1 MLIHKFNHKVDIKTD
16 ICAICLLYLLF
27 NVKTIFVM
35 EFKCKKAGNE
45 CYGLKELVLL
55 FDISQRLIQSK
66 ELKNDLTG
74 ILEMLVKYLDAE
86 RSFLTIFNRET
97 GSILIES
104 AYGYSS
110 AQQARGR
117 YKVGEGII
125 GRVVEM
131 SRPVIIDKISKSSL
145 FLNRTGQEL
154 TKDGQDLTFICS
166 PIIENGKV
174 TGTLSVIRIYNPHI
188 SYNEDNQLL
197 SIIGSM
203 ISRTVSNRQERLEEM
218 EVLKLKNV
226 QLQTKLENEFKPG
239 NIVGNSSK
247 MHDVYSLVSMVAE
260 TNSTVLIRGE
270 SGIGKELIA
279 DAIHLSSPRAKKNF
293 IKVNCSALPDTL
305 IESELFGHEK
315 GAFTGAEA
323 RRKGRFELAD
333 GGTIFLDE
341 IGDIPLSTQVK
352 LLRLIQQRE
361 FERLGGTETIKI
373 DVRIICATNRNLEE
387 LMQNNEFREDLYYR
401 INVFPIFMPPLRDRR
416 NDIPSL
422 VDHFIEKFN
431 KRNNSKINRITT
443 SALNMLMVYRW
454 PGNIRELE
462 NCIERACI
470 LNKDGVIHSYD
481 MPPSLQTAD
490 STNTKALGGMTFT
503 LEQVERQLIR
513 EALVSSTGNIAK
525 AADELKVTERMLGIR
540 LKKYN
545 IDAWRFKV

>member
-1 MLIHKFNHKVDIKTD
+1 M
-16 ICAICLLYLLF
+16 
-27 NVKTIFVM
+27 IFVQSVCCNCCSLSKGLNKM

-66 ELKNDLTG
+66 ELKNDLSG
-74 ILEMLVKYLDAE
+74 ILEMLVRYLNAE
-86 RSFLTIFNRET
+86 RSFVTIFNRESE
-97 GSILIES
+97 SILIEA
-104 AYGYSS
+104 AYGYST
-110 AQQARGR
+110 AQQARGK
-117 YKVGEGII
+117 YKLGEGII

-131 SRPVIIDKISKSSL
+131 SRPVVIDKISKSSL

-154 TKDGQDLTFICS
+154 TKDGQELSFICT
-166 PIIENGKV
+166 PIIEEGKV
-174 TGTLSVIRIYNPHI
+174 TGTLNVIRIYNPHI
-188 SYNEDNQLL
+188 SYDEDSQLL

-203 ISRTVSNRQERLEEM
+203 ISRSVRNKQERLEEM
-218 EVLKLKNV
+218 EVLRQKNF
-226 QLQTKLENEFKPG
+226 QLQNQLEKDFRPG

-247 MHDVYSLVSMVAE
+247 MRDVYSLVNMVAE

-279 DAIHLSSPRAKKNF
+279 DSIHFSSPRAKKNF

-387 LMQNNEFREDLYYR
+387 LIQNNEFREDLYYR
-401 INVFPIFMPPLRDRR
+401 INVFPIFVPPLRDRR

-431 KRNNSKINRITT
+431 KRNNARVIRITT

-470 LNKDGVIHSYD
+470 LCKDNVIHSYD
-481 MPPSLQTAD
+481 LPPSLQTAD
-490 STNTKALGGMTFT
+490 STNTKASGGLTYT
-503 LEQVERQLIR
+503 VEQVEKQLIR
-513 EALVSSTGNIAK
+513 EALVSSKGNIAK

-540 LKKYN
+540 LKKYD

>member
-1 MLIHKFNHKVDIKTD
+1 
-16 ICAICLLYLLF
+16 
-27 NVKTIFVM
+27 M

-66 ELKNDLTG
+66 ELKDDLSG
-74 ILEMLVKYLDAE
+74 ILEMVVRYLNAE

-97 GSILIES
+97 GSIMIEA
-104 AYGYSS
+104 AYGYST

-117 YKVGEGII
+117 YKLGEGII

-131 SRPVIIDKISKSSL
+131 SRPVVIDKISKSSL
-145 FLNRTGQEL
+145 FLNRTQQEL
-154 TKDGQDLTFICS
+154 TKDGQDLSFICN
-166 PIIENGKV
+166 PIIEDGKV

-188 SYNEDNQLL
+188 SYDEDNQLL

-203 ISRTVSNRQERLEEM
+203 ISRSVVSRQGRLEEM
-218 EVLKLKNV
+218 EVLRHKNI
-226 QLQTKLENEFKPG
+226 QLQNQLEQDYRPG

-247 MHDVYSLVSMVAE
+247 MRDVYSLVSMVAE

-279 DAIHLSSPRAKKNF
+279 DAIHFSSPRAKKSF

-387 LMQNNEFREDLYYR
+387 LIQNNEFREDLYYR
-401 INVFPIFMPPLRDRR
+401 INVFPIFVPPLRDRR

-422 VDHFIEKFN
+422 VDHFIGKFN
-431 KRNNSKINRITT
+431 KRNNAKVIRITT

-470 LNKDGVIHSYD
+470 LCKDNVIHSYD
-481 MPPSLQTAD
+481 LPPSLQTAD
-490 STNTKALGGMTFT
+490 STNTKASGGLTYT
-503 LEQVERQLIR
+503 VEQVEKQLIR
-513 EALVSSTGNIAK
+513 EALVSSKGNIAK

-540 LKKYN
+540 LKKYD

>member
-1 MLIHKFNHKVDIKTD
+1 
-16 ICAICLLYLLF
+16 
-27 NVKTIFVM
+27 M

-45 CYGLKELVLL
+45 CYGLKEMELL
-55 FDISQRLIQSK
+55 FEMSQRLIQSR
-66 ELKNDLTG
+66 ELKHDLSG
-74 ILEMLVKYLDAE
+74 ILEVLVKYLDAE
-86 RSFLTIFNRET
+86 RAFLTIFNRET
-97 GSILIES
+97 ENIIIEA
-104 AYGYSS
+104 AYGYST
-110 AQQARGR
+110 AQQMRGR
-117 YKVGEGII
+117 YKLGEGII

-145 FLNRTGQEL
+145 FLNRMGQDL
-154 TKDGQDLTFICS
+154 TKDGQELTFIS
-166 PIIENGKV
+166 APIIEEGKV
-174 TGTLSVIRIYNPHI
+174 TGTLNVIRIYNPHI
-188 SYNEDNQLL
+188 LYDEDTRLL

-203 ISRTVSNRQERLEEM
+203 ISRSVRSRQERLEEM
-218 EVLKLKNV
+218 EILRQKNM
-226 QLQTKLENEFKPG
+226 QLQSQLENEFRLA

-247 MHDVYSLVSMVAE
+247 MRDVYSLVSMVAE

-279 DAIHLSSPRAKKNF
+279 DSIHFSSPRSKKNF

-315 GAFTGAEA
+315 GAFTGADS

-361 FERLGGTETIKI
+361 FERLGGTETIKV
-373 DVRIICATNRNLEE
+373 DVRIICATNRNLED
-387 LMQNNEFREDLYYR
+387 MIQNNEFREDLYYR
-401 INVFPIFMPPLRDRR
+401 INVFPIFVPPLRDRR
-416 NDIPSL
+416 NDIPAL

-431 KRNNSKINRITT
+431 KRNNAKIIRITT

-470 LNKDGVIHSYD
+470 LSKDNVIHSYNL
-481 MPPSLQTAD
+481 PPSLQTAD
-490 STNTKALGGMTFT
+490 STNTKASGGLTYT
-503 LEQVERQLIR
+503 VEQVEKQLIR
-513 EALVSSTGNIAK
+513 EALVSSKGNISK

-545 IDAWRFKV
+545 IEAWRFKV

>member
-1 MLIHKFNHKVDIKTD
+1 M
-16 ICAICLLYLLF
+16 
-27 NVKTIFVM
+27 IFVQSVCLYSYSLSKGLNNM

-66 ELKNDLTG
+66 ELKNDLSG
-74 ILEMLVKYLDAE
+74 ILEMLVRYLNAE
-86 RSFLTIFNRET
+86 RSFLTIFNRESE
-97 GSILIES
+97 SILIEA
-104 AYGYSS
+104 AYGYST
-110 AQQARGR
+110 AQQARGK
-117 YKVGEGII
+117 YKLGEGII

-131 SRPVIIDKISKSSL
+131 SRPVVIDKISKSSL

-154 TKDGQDLTFICS
+154 TKDGQELSFICT
-166 PIIENGKV
+166 PIIEEGKV
-174 TGTLSVIRIYNPHI
+174 TGTLNVVRIYNPHI
-188 SYNEDNQLL
+188 SYDEDSQLL

-203 ISRTVSNRQERLEEM
+203 ISRSVRSKQERLEEM
-218 EVLKLKNV
+218 EVLKQKNL
-226 QLQTKLENEFKPG
+226 QLQNQLEKEFRPG

-247 MHDVYSLVSMVAE
+247 MRDVYSLVNMVAE

-279 DAIHLSSPRAKKNF
+279 DAIHFTSPRSKKNF

-387 LMQNNEFREDLYYR
+387 LIQNNEFREDLYYR
-401 INVFPIFMPPLRDRR
+401 INVFPIFVPPLRDRR

-431 KRNNSKINRITT
+431 KRNNAKVIRITT

-470 LNKDGVIHSYD
+470 LCKDNVIHSYD
-481 MPPSLQTAD
+481 LPPSLQTAD
-490 STNTKALGGMTFT
+490 STNTKASGGLTYT
-503 LEQVERQLIR
+503 VEQVEKQLIR
-513 EALVSSTGNIAK
+513 EALVSSKGNIAK

-540 LKKYN
+540 LKKYD

>member
-1 MLIHKFNHKVDIKTD
+1 V
-16 ICAICLLYLLF
+16 
-27 NVKTIFVM
+27 IFVQSVCCNSCSLSKGLNYM

-66 ELKNDLTG
+66 ELKDDLSG
-74 ILEMLVKYLDAE
+74 ILEMLVRYLNAE
-86 RSFLTIFNRET
+86 RSFLTIFNRESE
-97 GSILIES
+97 SILIEA
-104 AYGYSS
+104 AYGYST
-110 AQQARGR
+110 AQQARGK
-117 YKVGEGII
+117 YKLGEGII

-131 SRPVIIDKISKSSL
+131 SRPVVIDKISKSSL

-154 TKDGQDLTFICS
+154 TKDGQELSFICT
-166 PIIENGKV
+166 PIIEEGKV
-174 TGTLSVIRIYNPHI
+174 TGTLNVIRIYNPHI
-188 SYNEDNQLL
+188 SYDEDSQLL

-203 ISRTVSNRQERLEEM
+203 ISRSVRNKQERLEEM
-218 EVLKLKNV
+218 EVLRQKNF
-226 QLQTKLENEFKPG
+226 QLQNQLEKDFRPG

-247 MHDVYSLVSMVAE
+247 MRDVYSLVNMVAE

-279 DAIHLSSPRAKKNF
+279 DSIHFASPRAKKNF

-387 LMQNNEFREDLYYR
+387 LIQNNEFREDLYYR
-401 INVFPIFMPPLRDRR
+401 INVFPIFVPPLRDRR

-431 KRNNSKINRITT
+431 KRNNAKVIRITT

-470 LNKDGVIHSYD
+470 LCKDNVIHSYD
-481 MPPSLQTAD
+481 LPPSLQTAD
-490 STNTKALGGMTFT
+490 STNTKASGGLTYT
-503 LEQVERQLIR
+503 VEQVEKQLIR
-513 EALVSSTGNIAK
+513 EALVSSKGNIAK

-540 LKKYN
+540 LKKYE